1 MPSAES
7 FDRASSKT
15 SETLLACCHI
25 NLDDKAQFGSSW
37 LAISTAALYSGKGRP
52 PTTQHLIDE
61 CKSHA
66 QHCWPLQKD
75 LQLTLTNRPTI
86 GQIELRTG
94 QEVLKCWKFS
104 AGITPDVQRLI
115 DGFEIARDDL
125 FSSNKLPLKLN

>member
-104 AGITPDVQRLI
+104 AGITPDVERLMI
-115 DGFEIARDDL
+115 V
-125 FSSNKLPLKLN
+125 LKQHVRIYSPVINRL